1 MLSETNL
8 IKDKRSRNIAF
19 LFPGQGSQYV
29 GMGSSFYEN
38 FEIAREIYDK
48 ANEILGFDIT
58 KLSFE
63 GPIESLT
70 QTNNTQPAILIHS
83 YIAMTLLKSAGI
95 SPVVALGHSLG
106 EYTSLIAGGV
116 FDFRT
121 ALLLVKER
129 GRLMHEAVPLDGG
142 AMLALLGGELDK
154 AEKLCEEI
162 EGVLEVAN
170 YNAPGQYVLSGEKKA
185 IEQASSVARE
195 AGFRKAVMLPVGAPF
210 HCSLLIE
217 ASEKMSRVLEETV
230 FNSSNIPICANV
242 TGKLV
247 SESFTIKELLK
258 KQMRV
263 AVRWESSVNSL
274 ENQDISAAIEVGP
287 GRVLSGLNKRILK
300 SLPVFN
306 VQDKESLENAILG
319 IEGLE

>member
-1 MLSETNL
+1 MFSEANL
-8 IKDKRSRNIAF
+8 IEDKKSRNIAF

-70 QTNNTQPAILIHS
+70 QTNDTQPAILIHS
-83 YIAMTLLKSAGI
+83 YIAMTLLKNVGI

-106 EYTSLIAGGV
+106 EYASLIAGEV

-162 EGVLEVAN
+162 EGILEIAN

-185 IEQASSVARE
+185 VEQASSVARE
-195 AGFRKAVMLPVGAPF
+195 AGFKKAVMLPVGAPF
-210 HCSLLIE
+210 HCSLLVE
-217 ASEKMSRVLEETV
+217 ASEKMSRVLEETE

-247 SESFTIKELLK
+247 SESSSIKELLK

-263 AVRWESSVNSL
+263 AVRWESSVSSL
-274 ENQDISAAIEVGP
+274 GNQDIFAAIEVGP

-300 SLPVFN
+300 NLPVFN
-306 VQDKESLENAILG
+306 VEDKESLDSTILG